1 MVTDH
6 SFPPS
11 FLVMLNQV
19 AIVRLGAVIIFLGV
33 ALGAFG
39 AHGLEDLLKENE
51 RTETWDTAVLLSLIH
66 I

>member
-11 FLVMLNQV
+11 FPVMLNQV
-19 AIVRLGAVIIFLGV
+19 AIIRLGSVIIFLGV

-51 RTETWDTAVLLSLIH
+51 RVET
-66 I
+66 